1 MSPNDL
7 EIPVISMDKGVYFV
21 YGCAILVSIVLVFY
35 IWQSSHYIYKS
46 TEPNKT
52 ANWCKYSHELWPR
65 TKKVFTLLMVFVLFI
80 TSSIYNQFIV
90 LFNKL
95 LFVSVHIGS
104 AVRLSLSG
112 LALRDHSCSCDVAMF
127 TVGASMYEVLYFI
140 HGLTRLDVNCS
151 RPNQT
156 LPGSFSEWQCG

>member
-1 MSPNDL
+1 M
-7 EIPVISMDKGVYFV
+7 VGASMDKGVYFV

-35 IWQSSHYIYKS
+35 IWQSSHHIYKS

-52 ANWCKYSHELWPR
+52 ANWCKYSRELWPR

-90 LFNKL
+90 LFNKQ
-95 LFVSVHIGS
+95 LFVSVRIGS

-112 LALRDHSCSCDVAMF
+112 LATTRPLKLKLKHAMLPCLRLAHPC
-127 TVGASMYEVLYFI
+127 TKYYTLSMVVSSIYLWLQTFI
-140 HGLTRLDVNCS
+140 LA
-151 RPNQT
+151 
-156 LPGSFSEWQCG
+156 

>member
-1 MSPNDL
+1 
-7 EIPVISMDKGVYFV
+7 MDKGVYFV

-35 IWQSSHYIYKS
+35 IWQSSHHIYKS

-90 LFNKL
+90 LFKKQ
-95 LFVSVHIGS
+95 LFVSVRIGS

-140 HGLTRLDVNCS
+140 HGSHS
-151 RPNQT
+151 RRKKSLIT
-156 LPGSFSEWQCG
+156 FATKLGSTSKFFCTCFRGSRII